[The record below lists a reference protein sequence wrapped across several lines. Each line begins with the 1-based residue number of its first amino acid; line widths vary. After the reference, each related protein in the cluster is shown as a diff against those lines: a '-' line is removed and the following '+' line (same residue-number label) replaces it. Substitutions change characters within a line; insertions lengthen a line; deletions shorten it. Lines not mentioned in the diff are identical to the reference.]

1 MVEATTVYSND
12 IGGGARHDSQQQQD
26 NKISLSAYHPTT
38 MMTEMRSTPLNIPQQ
53 SLEYFITDMR
63 QTIANQVGPQQCIV
77 LSAIDRKRKYP
88 DNPTNNV
95 NIIENITEENDYKQ
109 KYFDL
114 LGRYENLKT
123 KYSILTK
130 EHDLCKRTVPVPPP
144 ETEQWLRTVLA
155 KVELLK
161 EGGGPTGKI
170 PLSPHSLRSCVRDTP
185 SNTARQIVRR
195 LFSKEDLAT
204 MSASK
209 IDNELMNDIIAFVR
223 SKHPLHPIE
232 TSKIKAAISN
242 LCVQARRELKGPSS
256 SQTQHV
262 QNNDKNNTTT
272 IIDTSNQQNNNNNN
286 NTSYSTLTDTST
298 TTAITTTPQ
307 TVTVK
312 YE

>member
-1 MVEATTVYSND
+1 
-12 IGGGARHDSQQQQD
+12 
-26 NKISLSAYHPTT
+26 
-38 MMTEMRSTPLNIPQQ
+38 MRSNPLNIPEQ

-63 QTIANQVGPQQCIV
+63 KTIANQVGTQQCVV
-77 LSAIDRKRKYP
+77 LNSIDRKRKYP
-88 DNPTNNV
+88 DNLSNNI
-95 NIIENITEENDYKQ
+95 NIIENVTEENDYKQ

-123 KYSILTK
+123 KYSILAK

-195 LFSKEDLAT
+195 LFSKEDLAN

-256 SQTQHV
+256 SHAQHV
-262 QNNDKNNTTT
+262 HNNNNKNNTIGTS
-272 IIDTSNQQNNNNNN
+272 IIVTSNQQNNNN
-286 NTSYSTLTDTST
+286 TPYSSLTDMST
-298 TTAITTTPQ
+298 TTTTPQ

>member
-1 MVEATTVYSND
+1 MVENTTSPYSTDNNTSD
-12 IGGGARHDSQQQQD
+12 HNQQTKQQD
-26 NKISLSAYHPTT
+26 NKITLSTYRPATT
-38 MMTEMRSTPLNIPQQ
+38 MMTEMRTTPLNVQP

-63 QTIANQVGPQQCIV
+63 QTLANQIGTNQCIV
-77 LSAIDRKRKYP
+77 LNTTALDRKRKYP
-88 DNPTNNV
+88 DTLLTTDSTTTLES
-95 NIIENITEENDYKQ
+95 ISEENDYKQ

-123 KYSILTK
+123 KYSVLAK
-130 EHDLCKRTVPVPPP
+130 EHDLCKRTVPVCPP
-144 ETEQWLRTVLA
+144 ETENWLRTVLA

-161 EGGGPTGKI
+161 EGGGPIGKI

-195 LFSKEDLAT
+195 LFSKEDLAN

-209 IDNELMNDIIAFVR
+209 IDNELMSDIISFVR

-242 LCVQARRELKGPSS
+242 LCVQARRELKGASASSIQQQTNNTNDHKLLPSLSS
-256 SQTQHV
+256 S
-262 QNNDKNNTTT
+262 
-272 IIDTSNQQNNNNNN
+272 
-286 NTSYSTLTDTST
+286 NTSYISSDIS
-298 TTAITTTPQ
+298 ANN